1 MALPSSL
8 IPRPRLGARF
18 TQYHCPTM
26 SERPVLLIADDDEDV
41 QRLLTLFVRPLDCEV
56 LTARDGEEALALAQ
70 ARLPDLVLLDVMMPK
85 RSGWEVCQALKAVQR
100 TSHIAVVLVTGRGDV
115 KDRLTGLQ
123 LGADDYLVKPFNRDE
138 VVKRI
143 GALLHRKQRDP
154 SPGAEGAK
162 SSESMLFDR
171 ASGLP
176 TVPMVLSRLK
186 EMLIEQSE
194 IGIVYVDIEQFES
207 IEAEYGWA
215 FFDEFLRCAGE
226 AVAVEA
232 RARFP
237 KALVAANLVGG
248 SSFYIF
254 FESRGTD
261 LRQEAA
267 FDTVAND
274 VREKL
279 ITAMRERF
287 PSMQQGQIGF
297 FVGAARIDYR
307 PQIRL
312 ERQVYQGMQT
322 AGDAVR
328 DAEQQRKK
336 QLTREVRDI
345 IRRKRV
351 TTLFQPI
358 VWAQEGK
365 VFGYEVLTRG
375 APNSSFRN
383 SDMLFGFAR
392 DAKLAWARG
401 PVAVENALETVAL
414 ENALKRLRSFDLT
427 GRKYLLNLEAEMFE
441 ESEFRIH
448 EMVSFFSEHRG
459 HFVFEL
465 TERAAIEDYA
475 VFRRLLDEFRDKG
488 IEVAIDDA
496 GSGYASLEAI
506 AALAPDYLKITKGL
520 VSTLA
525 DEPIKQDLV
534 KMLVDLAGKIGAK
547 TLAEGLETVEE
558 YEWCRD
564 LGVDLLQGYY
574 LAHPQDEPRIGDEEV
589 QASLNADAERRLAT
603 VAARETTV
611 VSRRV

>member
-1 MALPSSL
+1 MAD
-8 IPRPRLGARF
+8 
-18 TQYHCPTM
+18 
-26 SERPVLLIADDDEDV
+26 RPVLLIADDDQDV
-41 QRLLTLFVRPLDCEV
+41 QRLLTLYVRPLDCEV
-56 LTARDGEEALALAQ
+56 LTARDGEEALAIAQ
-70 ARLPDLVLLDVMMPK
+70 TRLPDLVLLDVMMPK

-138 VVKRI
+138 VLKRI
-143 GALLHRKQRDP
+143 GALLQRGQRERQR
-154 SPGAEGAK
+154 SGATPK
-162 SSESMLFDR
+162 TSESMLFDR

-194 IGIVYVDIEQFES
+194 IGIIYVDIEQFES

-215 FFDEFLRCAGE
+215 FFDEFLRCAAE
-226 AVAVEA
+226 AVNAEA

-237 KALVAANLVGG
+237 KALIAANLVGG

-261 LRQEAA
+261 LRQETA
-267 FDTVAND
+267 FDLMAND
-274 VREKL
+274 IREKL
-279 ITAMRERF
+279 IAAMRERF
-287 PSMQQGQIGF
+287 PGMQQGQIGF

-336 QLTREVRDI
+336 VLTRELRDI
-345 IRRKRV
+345 IRRKRI

-358 VWAQEGK
+358 VWAREGT

-375 APNSSFRN
+375 TPNSSFRN
-383 SDMLFGFAR
+383 SDMLFAFAR
-392 DAKLAWARG
+392 EAKLAW
-401 PVAVENALETVAL
+401 ALETVAL
-414 ENALKRLRSFDLT
+414 EAALKRLRSFQLN
-427 GRKYLLNLEAEMFE
+427 GRKFLLNLEAEMFE

-448 EMVSFFSEHRG
+448 EMVSFFAEHRG
-459 HFVFEL
+459 NFVFEL

-475 VFRRLLDEFRDKG
+475 VFRRLLDEFRAKG

-506 AALAPDYLKITKGL
+506 AALSPDYLKITKSL

-534 KMLVDLAGKIGAK
+534 KMLVDLAAKIGAK
-547 TLAEGLETVEE
+547 TLAEGIETIEE
-558 YEWCRD
+558 FDWCRD
-564 LGVDLLQGYY
+564 LGVDLIQGYY
-574 LAHPQDEPRIGDEEV
+574 LAHPQDEPRVGDEEV
-589 QASLNADAERRLAT
+589 RTSFVADAERR
-603 VAARETTV
+603 VKREKGPV
-611 VSRRV
+611 ER

>member
-1 MALPSSL
+1 VSGEATIL
-8 IPRPRLGARF
+8 
-18 TQYHCPTM
+18 
-26 SERPVLLIADDDEDV
+26 VVDDV
-41 QRLLTLFVRPLDCEV
+41 PQNVRLLEAV
-56 LTARDGEEALALAQ
+56 LVSQGYDVISANDGEGALERVASEN
-70 ARLPDLVLLDVMMPK
+70 PDLVLLDVMMPK

-123 LGADDYLVKPFNRDE
+123 LGADDYLVKPFNREE

-143 GALLHRKQRDP
+143 GALLHRKHRDP
-154 SPGAEGAK
+154 SPSAEAAK
-162 SSESMLFDR
+162 TSESMLFDR

-215 FFDEFLRCAGE
+215 FFDEFLRCAAE
-226 AVAVEA
+226 AVVAEA

-287 PSMQQGQIGF
+287 PNMQQGQIGF

-336 QLTREVRDI
+336 QLTRELRDI

-358 VWAQEGK
+358 VWAQQGT

-392 DAKLAWARG
+392 DAKLAW
-401 PVAVENALETVAL
+401 ALETVAL

-547 TLAEGLETVEE
+547 TLAEGLETTEE

-574 LAHPQDEPRIGDEEV
+574 LAHPQDEPSTGDEEV
-589 QASLNADAERRLAT
+589 QASLKADAERRLT
-603 VAARETTV
+603 VVAAT
-611 VSRRV
+611 

>member
-1 MALPSSL
+1 
-8 IPRPRLGARF
+8 
-18 TQYHCPTM
+18 M

-56 LTARDGEEALALAQ
+56 LTARDGEEALAIAQ

-100 TSHIAVVLVTGRGDV
+100 TSQIAVVLVTGRGDV

-143 GALLHRKQRDP
+143 GALLNRKHREP
-154 SPGAEGAK
+154 SAAVAAK
-162 SSESMLFDR
+162 TSESMLFDR

-194 IGIVYVDIEQFES
+194 IGIVYVDIEQFEA

-226 AVAVEA
+226 AVVTEA

-279 ITAMRERF
+279 ISAMRERF
-287 PSMQQGQIGF
+287 PNMQQGQIGF

-336 QLTREVRDI
+336 QLTRELRDI

-358 VWAQEGK
+358 VWAQQGT

-392 DAKLAWARG
+392 DAKLAWA
-401 PVAVENALETVAL
+401 LETVAL
-414 ENALKRLRSFDLT
+414 EAALKRLRSFDLT

-506 AALAPDYLKITKGL
+506 AALSPDYLKITKGL

-534 KMLVDLAGKIGAK
+534 KMLVDLGGKIGAK
-547 TLAEGLETVEE
+547 TLAEGLETIEE

-589 QASLNADAERRLAT
+589 QASLKADAERRLAT
-603 VAARETTV
+603 AAAR
-611 VSRRV
+611 

>member
-1 MALPSSL
+1 MP
-8 IPRPRLGARF
+8 
-18 TQYHCPTM
+18 
-26 SERPVLLIADDDEDV
+26 ERPVLLIADDDEDV
-41 QRLLTLFVRPLDCEV
+41 QRLLSLYVRPLDCEV
-56 LTARDGEEALALAQ
+56 LTARDGEEALAIAQ
-70 ARLPDLVLLDVMMPK
+70 TRLPDIVLLDVMMPK

-143 GALLHRKQRDP
+143 GVLLHRKHREP
-154 SPGAEGAK
+154 PAVAEVAK
-162 SSESMLFDR
+162 ASESMLFDR

-226 AVAVEA
+226 AVANEA

-254 FESRGTD
+254 FESRGSD
-261 LRQEAA
+261 LRQETA
-267 FDTVAND
+267 FDLMAND
-274 VREKL
+274 IREKL
-279 ITAMRERF
+279 IEAMRERF
-287 PSMQQGQIGF
+287 PNMQQGQIGF

-336 QLTREVRDI
+336 QLTRELRDI

-358 VWAQEGK
+358 VVARDGK

-375 APNSSFRN
+375 ASNSSFRN
-383 SDMLFGFAR
+383 SDMLFAFAR
-392 DAKLAWARG
+392 EAKLAW
-401 PVAVENALETVAL
+401 ALETVAL
-414 ENALKRLRSFDLT
+414 EAALKRLRSFALN
-427 GRKYLLNLEAEMFE
+427 GRKFLLNLEAEMFE

-448 EMVSFFSEHRG
+448 EMVTFFSEHRG
-459 HFVFEL
+459 NFVFEL

-534 KMLVDLAGKIGAK
+534 KMLVDLAAKIGAK
-547 TLAEGLETVEE
+547 TLAEGIETVDE

-574 LAHPQDEPRIGDEEV
+574 LAHPQDQPHTGDEEV
-589 QASLNADAERRLAT
+589 KASLDADAQRRVAGSA
-603 VAARETTV
+603 AAR
-611 VSRRV
+611 